1 MVVTDLVLVD
11 DGVELCVELVEHG
24 DDLEGAGRRRQ
35 RREADDVREEDRR
48 AVTDP
53 ILRVLDLDRHWLCV
67 IIKTDCRIKQQ

>member
-1 MVVTDLVLVD
+1 MTDLVLVD

-53 ILRVLDLDRHWLCV
+53 ILRVYSTMTDTGCV
-67 IIKTDCRIKQQ
+67 LLLRLTRIKQQ

>member
-53 ILRVLDLDRHWLCV
+53 ILRVYSTMTDTGCV
-67 IIKTDCRIKQQ
+67 LLLRLTVV

>member
-53 ILRVLDLDRHWLCV
+53 DTGCTRPQPTLWLCLLLRLTV
-67 IIKTDCRIKQQ
+67 V

>member
-53 ILRVLDLDRHWLCV
+53 ILRVLDLDRHCGCV
-67 IIKTDCRIKQQ
+67 CY

>member
-1 MVVTDLVLVD
+1 MTDLVLVD

-53 ILRVLDLDRHWLCV
+53 ILRVLDLDRHCGCV
-67 IIKTDCRIKQQ
+67 CY